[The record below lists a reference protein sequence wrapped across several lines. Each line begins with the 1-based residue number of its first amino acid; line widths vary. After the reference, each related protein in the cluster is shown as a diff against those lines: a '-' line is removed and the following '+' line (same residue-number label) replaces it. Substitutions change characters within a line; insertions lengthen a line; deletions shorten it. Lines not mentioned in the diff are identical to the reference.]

1 MIPSN
6 LYSRVLLVVVALFV
20 AAAALS
26 GILAALVLSQTLDQQ
41 YRSKGQAIASI
52 VAGASM
58 DDILLERDAGSL
70 QALVDQYAETEGV
83 SYILVHNRAG
93 EVIAHTFAPEVP
105 AELVELIG
113 RDQTATSY
121 RLRVGLADHLAIT
134 APILDGEI
142 GHVHVGMD
150 QAAIDAIF
158 WRSFRRQGLALGGV
172 GLFAAL
178 AAYALVS
185 RITRPLSLLSSHARR
200 IAAEET
206 LAEPA
211 RPLAEDLAPIAR
223 RPDEVGRLA
232 GALVNMLET
241 LAAREQQLRVAQQS
255 LRHSEYHFRSLIE
268 NVDDIVALLDD
279 DGHARYL
286 SPSFGRVLD
295 FPVAEWLGR
304 PLTPLIHD
312 EDRPQFE
319 VAIRHSAPTEVRMT
333 RADGVWRVM
342 DLSMTRRVSS
352 DAGGIVATFRDIT
365 DRQRTQELEAAKETA
380 EEASR
385 LKSEFLANVSHELF
399 TPLNHVLGLTELTL
413 ASDLDREQRTDLEA
427 VVASGQKLLA
437 LLRNLTA
444 LSSLEAGETRLEAN
458 PFCPRRLLSESTAVL
473 LPRAQLAG
481 LRLTGEV
488 RDEVPAL
495 LVGDAGRLR
504 QVLLELLSNALEFTK
519 RGEVSACLRGIPEG
533 GDFRLEIEVADTG
546 IGIEPDKQR
555 AIFEPFVQGDGS
567 LTREHGGAGLG
578 LTVVR
583 SLVGLMGGTIHLD
596 SRPGVGS
603 TFRVRVPLEV
613 GSDKPPS
620 AEVRTGNEGAGSI
633 E

>member
-6 LYSRVLLVVVALFV
+6 LYSRVLIVVVALFV
-20 AAAALS
+20 VAAALS
-26 GILAALVLSQTLDQQ
+26 GILAALVLAETLDQQ
-41 YRSKGQAIASI
+41 YRSKGEAIASI
-52 VAGASM
+52 VAEASV

-70 QALVDQYAETEGV
+70 QALVDQYAKTEGV
-83 SYILVHNRAG
+83 SYILVHNCAG

-105 AELVELIG
+105 AELVALIG
-113 RDQTATSY
+113 KEQRTTAY
-121 RLRVGLADHLAIT
+121 RLRVGPTDHLAIT

-150 QAAIDAIF
+150 QATIDAIF
-158 WRSFRRQGLALGGV
+158 WKSVRRQGLALGGV

-178 AAYALVS
+178 AAYLLVS
-185 RITRPLSLLSSHARR
+185 RITRPLRLLASHARR

-206 LAEPA
+206 LAEPSGS
-211 RPLAEDLAPIAR
+211 LAIDLAPVAK
-223 RPDEVGRLA
+223 RPDEVGQLA
-232 GALVNMLET
+232 GAIVNMLDT

-295 FPVAEWLGR
+295 FPVAEWIGR
-304 PLTPLIHD
+304 PLSPLIH
-312 EDRPQFE
+312 ERDRPQFE
-319 VAIRHSAPTEVRMT
+319 VAIRHCAPAEVRMT
-333 RADGVWRVM
+333 RSDGLWRVM

-365 DRQRTQELEAAKETA
+365 DRQRTKELEAAKETA

-385 LKSEFLANVSHELF
+385 LKSEFLANMSHELF
-399 TPLNHVLGLTELTL
+399 TPLHHVLGLTELTL
-413 ASDLDREQRTDLEA
+413 ASDLDAEQRADLEA
-427 VVASGQKLLA
+427 VVEAGQKLLA

-444 LSSLEAGETRLEAN
+444 LSSLEAGETRLEAG
-458 PFCPRRLLSESTAVL
+458 PFCPRRLVSESTAVL

-481 LRLTGEV
+481 LRLTSEV

-495 LVGDAGRLR
+495 LVGDADRLR
-504 QVLLELLSNALEFTK
+504 QVLLELVSNALEFTK
-519 RGEVSACLRGIPEG
+519 RGSVSVCLRGMLEG
-533 GDFRLEIEVADTG
+533 DYFRLEIEVADTG
-546 IGIEPDKQR
+546 IGIEEAKQR

-613 GSDKPPS
+613 GFEKPPS
-620 AEVRTGNEGAGSI
+620 AKVRTGNEAD

>member
-26 GILAALVLSQTLDQQ
+26 GILAALVLAQTLDQQ

-52 VAGASM
+52 VAGASV

-93 EVIAHTFAPEVP
+93 EVVAHTFAPEVP
-105 AELVELIG
+105 AEVVELIG
-113 RDQTATSY
+113 REQTATGY

-142 GHVHVGMD
+142 GQVHVGMD
-150 QAAIDAIF
+150 QAAIDAMF
-158 WRSFRRQGLALGGV
+158 WRSFRRQGFALGGV

-200 IAAEET
+200 IAAEDS

-211 RPLAEDLAPIAR
+211 RPLAIDLAPIAK

-295 FPVAEWLGR
+295 FPDAEWLGR
-304 PLTPLIHD
+304 PLSPLIHD
-312 EDRPQFE
+312 ADRPQFE
-319 VAIRHSAPTEVRMT
+319 VAVRHCAPTEVRMT

-342 DLSMTRRVSS
+342 DVSMTRRVSS

-444 LSSLEAGETRLEAN
+444 LSSLEAGETRLDVA

-495 LVGDAGRLR
+495 LLGDAGRLR

-519 RGEVSACLRGIPEG
+519 RGEVSACLRGIREG

-546 IGIEPDKQR
+546 VGIEPGKQR
-555 AIFEPFVQGDGS
+555 AIFDPFVQGDGS

-578 LTVVR
+578 LTVGR

-603 TFRVRVPLEV
+603 TFRVRVPLAI
-613 GSDKPPS
+613 GSGRPPS
-620 AEVRTGNEGAGSI
+620 AELRTGKEGSG
-633 E
+633 